1 MGLFNSMVRGFGG
14 QIGRT
19 AANRMMYSTPQ
30 RASGKQWL
38 IAILLLTTFIFGMG
52 WLYSE
57 GMRDR
62 EAKGITTTSVDSLKV
77 TSQSNVKSNSEYHN
91 GHVVYTGKRGG
102 RYYYS
107 KRGRKVYL

>member
-38 IAILLLTTFIFGMG
+38 IAILLLITIICGMG
-52 WLYSE
+52 WMYSE
-57 GMRDR
+57 GMRDK
-62 EAKGITTTSVDSLKV
+62 ESKSVTTNADSVKTKTEYYKGHI
-77 TSQSNVKSNSEYHN
+77 
-91 GHVVYTGKRGG
+91 VYTGKKGG
-102 RYYYS
+102 KYYYTKS
-107 KRGRKVYL
+107 GKKHYL

>member
-1 MGLFNSMVRGFGG
+1 MANLFNSMVRGFGG

-30 RASGKQWL
+30 RAGAKQWL
-38 IAILLLTTFIFGMG
+38 IAILILTTFLFGMG

-62 EAKGITTTSVDSLKV
+62 EAKGVTTTE
-77 TSQSNVKSNSEYHN
+77 VKKDTTEYHN
-91 GHVVYTGKRGG
+91 GHTVYTGKRGG
-102 RYYYS
+102 KYYYS
-107 KRGRKVYL
+107 KSGRKVYL

>member
-1 MGLFNSMVRGFGG
+1 MANLFNSMVRGFGG
-14 QIGRT
+14 QVGRT

-30 RASGKQWL
+30 RAGGKQWL
-38 IAILLLTTFIFGMG
+38 IAILILTTFLFGMG

-62 EAKGITTTSVDSLKV
+62 EAKGVTTTEFKKD
-77 TSQSNVKSNSEYHN
+77 TTEHHN

-102 RYYYS
+102 KYYYS
-107 KRGRKVYL
+107 KSGKKIYF

>member
-30 RASGKQWL
+30 RAGVRQWVTAL
-38 IAILLLTTFIFGMG
+38 LLLTTFICGIG

-57 GMRDR
+57 GMRDK
-62 EAKGITTTSVDSLKV
+62 ESNVIKTIKVDS
-77 TSQSNVKSNSEYHN
+77 VKTQTEYHN

-102 RYYYS
+102 RYYYTKS
-107 KRGRKVYL
+107 GKKHYL